1 MACDSFIGNYQEREC
16 DYDLLSIFMVYL
28 GGSEGDG
35 KYKGILRLLDVL
47 LSNKKSAVEKGNI
60 LKNEFGI
67 PMTESMEKEFNNM
80 CNLGEAIEQNG
91 IQKGIQKGIKKG
103 RHTTRLEDIQAI
115 RKNLGYS
122 LEQAMD
128 LLNVPDDERS
138 EYLTLLQKQL
148 EA

>member
-1 MACDSFIGNYQEREC
+1 
-16 DYDLLSIFMVYL
+16 
-28 GGSEGDG
+28 
-35 KYKGILRLLDVL
+35 
-47 LSNKKSAVEKGNI
+47 
-60 LKNEFGI
+60 
-67 PMTESMEKEFNNM
+67 M
-80 CNLGEAIEQNG
+80 CNLGEAIE
-91 IQKGIQKGIKKG
+91 QKGIKKG

-128 LLNVPDDERS
+128 LLNIPDDERS

>member
-1 MACDSFIGNYQEREC
+1 
-16 DYDLLSIFMVYL
+16 
-28 GGSEGDG
+28 
-35 KYKGILRLLDVL
+35 
-47 LSNKKSAVEKGNI
+47 
-60 LKNEFGI
+60 
-67 PMTESMEKEFNNM
+67 M

-138 EYLTLLQKQL
+138 EYLTLLQERL